1 MKLFAILRK
10 EWKISLLVFL
20 LLFGQA
26 MCELALPGYTSS
38 LVDVGIQQ
46 GGIEGPTAQHLSVEG
61 FDSLLGLLPAAQQ
74 PLLQEAYTL
83 KDGVYT
89 LAPLPK
95 KQREALDEQ
104 LLLPAALL
112 GMASSEEGASMNA
125 MLGLVKAGVMGAE
138 TLHEKAGE
146 MLGSMGGER
155 VLTQGAAQFVQNEY
169 QKLSIN
175 TDDIRNSYLLRT
187 GGIMLLITLL
197 MGALAVAVS
206 FFSSRTA
213 SRTSRGLRRDVF
225 GRVLSFSS
233 AEVEKFSAASLITRT
248 TNDIQQ
254 VEQGT
259 MMLMRI
265 VFYAPILGLGGV
277 LKVSRTDT
285 GLGWIVL
292 VAVGVIMALM
302 MVLVLVVVPRF
313 RLMQKLTDRINQVG
327 REILTGLN
335 VIRAFTREDFEQKR
349 YDQANSDLKGNMLF
363 VQRSFSTLMPAM
375 MLVMNVIS
383 ILIVYFGA
391 GSIDKGTLQVG
402 EMMAFISYTMQIVS
416 SFMMLSMTAVFLP
429 RANVAIERLQ
439 EVLDTHPTIRS
450 PQHPANLPS
459 PLKGEIAFHDV
470 SFRYPDA
477 EADSIKGI
485 SFVARPG
492 ETVAFIGGTGSGK
505 STILNLIPR
514 FFDVTQGSITLDG
527 TDIRQY
533 DIHALRAALGYV
545 PQKSLLFTGT
555 VAENIKFSNPL
566 MADGDMVSA
575 ARIAQAEEFIE
586 GMEQRYQSPIARGGS
601 NVSGGQKQRLS
612 IARALAG
619 QPPILLFDDSF
630 SALDFV
636 TDLKLRKA
644 LEEHRQDTTILVVAQ
659 RISTVLAADNI
670 VVLDAGRVVAQGK
683 HEQLMQSSDIY
694 RQIASSQ
701 LKTEEL
707 SRGSRRMKE
716 VDPHDA

>member
-1 MKLFAILRK
+1 MKLFSILRK
-10 EWKISLLVFL
+10 EWKASLLVFL

-38 LVDVGIQQ
+38 LVDVGIRQN
-46 GGIEGPTAQHLSVEG
+46 GIERPSPQYLSVQGYDELHRLMP
-61 FDSLLGLLPAAQQ
+61 DEER
-74 PLLQEAYTL
+74 PLLEEAYTL
-83 KDGVYT
+83 KEGIYA
-89 LAPLPK
+89 LQPLSK
-95 KQREALDEQ
+95 EQRDTLDEK

-112 GMASSEEGASMNA
+112 GIAGSEEGAPLQA
-125 MLGLVKAGVMGAE
+125 MLSLIQAGGMGAE
-138 TLHEKAGE
+138 AFYQKVET
-146 MLGSMGGER
+146 MLSSMGGESA
-155 VLTQGAAQFVQNEY
+155 LKQGAAQFVQQEY
-169 QKLSIN
+169 QRLSIN
-175 TDDIRNSYLLRT
+175 TDSLRNSYLLRT

-197 MGALAVAVS
+197 MGILAASVS
-206 FFSSRTA
+206 LFASRAA
-213 SRTSRGLRRDVF
+213 SRTSRRLRRDIF
-225 GRVLSFSS
+225 GRVLSFSA

-254 VEQGT
+254 VEQGLT
-259 MMLMRI
+259 MLMRI
-265 VFYAPILGLGGV
+265 AFYAPILGIGGV

-285 GLGWIVL
+285 GLGWIVF
-292 VAVGVIMALM
+292 VAVGLVMALM
-302 MVLVLVVVPRF
+302 MTMALVVVPRF
-313 RLMQKLTDRINQVG
+313 RLMQKLTDKINQVG
-327 REILTGLN
+327 REILTGLS
-335 VIRAFTREDFEQKR
+335 VIRAFTREDFEKER
-349 YDQANSDLKGNMLF
+349 YDGANKALKNNMLF
-363 VQRSFSTLMPAM
+363 IHRSLSTLMPAM

-391 GSIDKGTLQVG
+391 GSIDRGTLQVG

-416 SFMMLSMTAVFLP
+416 SFMMLTVTAVFLP

-439 EVLDTHPTIRS
+439 EVLNTPSSIQS
-450 PQHPANLPS
+450 PEKPVPMPS
-459 PLKGEIAFHDV
+459 PLKGEIVFRDV

-477 EADSIKGI
+477 EQCSIRNI
-485 SFVARPG
+485 SFTARPG

-514 FFDVTQGSITLDG
+514 FFDVTEGSITLDG
-527 TDIRQY
+527 TDIREY
-533 DIHALRAALGYV
+533 DIHELRAAMGYV

-555 VAENIKFSNPL
+555 VEENIKFSDPL
-566 MADGDMVSA
+566 MADDDVISA

-619 QPPILLFDDSF
+619 NPRVLLFDDSF

-644 LEEHRQDTTILVVAQ
+644 LAEHRQDATVLVVAQ
-659 RISTVLAADNI
+659 RISTVLHADNI
-670 VVLDAGRVVAQGK
+670 VVLDAGRVVAQGT
-683 HEQLMQSSDIY
+683 HEELMQSCDIY

-701 LKTEEL
+701 LKAEEL
-707 SRGSRRMKE
+707 GMKSE
-716 VDPHDA
+716 HQGEEA

>member
-1 MKLFAILRK
+1 MKLFSILRK
-10 EWKISLLVFL
+10 EWKASLLVFL

-38 LVDVGIQQ
+38 LVDVGIRQN
-46 GGIEGPTAQHLSVEG
+46 GIERPSPQYLSVQGYDE
-61 FDSLLGLLPAAQQ
+61 LHRLMPEEER
-74 PLLQEAYTL
+74 PLLEEAYTL
-83 KDGVYT
+83 KEGIYA
-89 LAPLPK
+89 LQPLSQE
-95 KQREALDEQ
+95 QRDRLDEK

-112 GMASSEEGASMNA
+112 GIAGSEEGAPLQA
-125 MLGLVKAGVMGAE
+125 MLSLVQAGGMGAE
-138 TLHEKAGE
+138 AFYQKVET
-146 MLGSMGGER
+146 MLSGMGGESA
-155 VLTQGAAQFVQNEY
+155 LEQGAALFVQQEY
-169 QKLSIN
+169 HRLSIN
-175 TDDIRNSYLLRT
+175 TDSLRNSYLLRT

-197 MGALAVAVS
+197 MGILAASVS
-206 FFSSRTA
+206 LFASRAA
-213 SRTSRGLRRDVF
+213 SRTSRRLRRDIF

-254 VEQGT
+254 VEQGLT
-259 MMLMRI
+259 MLMRI
-265 VFYAPILGLGGV
+265 AFYAPILGVGGV

-285 GLGWIVL
+285 GLGWIVF
-292 VAVGVIMALM
+292 VAVGLVMALM
-302 MVLVLVVVPRF
+302 MTMALVVVPRF
-313 RLMQKLTDRINQVG
+313 RLMQKLTDKINQVG
-327 REILTGLN
+327 REILTGLS
-335 VIRAFTREDFEQKR
+335 VIRAFTREDFEKER
-349 YDQANSDLKGNMLF
+349 YDGANKALKNNMLF
-363 VQRSFSTLMPAM
+363 IHRSLSTLMPAM

-391 GSIDKGTLQVG
+391 GSIDRGTLQVG

-416 SFMMLSMTAVFLP
+416 SFMMLTVTAVFLP

-439 EVLDTHPTIRS
+439 EVLNTPSSIQS
-450 PQHPANLPS
+450 PEKPVPMLS
-459 PLKGEIAFHDV
+459 PLKGEIVFHDV
-470 SFRYPDA
+470 SFCYPDA
-477 EADSIKGI
+477 EQCSIRNI
-485 SFVARPG
+485 SFTARPG

-514 FFDVTQGSITLDG
+514 FFDVTEGSITLDG
-527 TDIRQY
+527 IDIREY
-533 DIHALRAALGYV
+533 DIRDLRAAMGYV

-555 VAENIKFSNPL
+555 VEENIKFSDPL
-566 MADGDMVSA
+566 MADDNMVSA

-619 QPPILLFDDSF
+619 NPRVLLFDDSF

-644 LEEHRQDTTILVVAQ
+644 LAEHRQDATVLVVAQ
-659 RISTVLAADNI
+659 RISTVLHADNI
-670 VVLDAGRVVAQGK
+670 VVLDAGRVVAQGT
-683 HEQLMQSSDIY
+683 HEELMQSCDIY

-701 LKTEEL
+701 LKAEEL
-707 SRGSRRMKE
+707 CMKSE
-716 VDPHDA
+716 HQGEEA